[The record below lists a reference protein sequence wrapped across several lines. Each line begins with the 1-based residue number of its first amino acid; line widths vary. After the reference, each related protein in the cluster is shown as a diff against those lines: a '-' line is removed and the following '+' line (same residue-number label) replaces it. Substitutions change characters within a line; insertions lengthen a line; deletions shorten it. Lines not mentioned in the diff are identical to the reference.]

1 MNKLYQQLATV
12 PLFLQIIIYSL
23 SAISITLLIISIIKH
38 KNKNI
43 SDKLESYFIIIFAPT
58 MLLFLSILIYT
69 LALAPKLHPYSVTKQ
84 DNRII
89 LKSNSAF
96 LDSAKLSIEKELKDG
111 YLVEYNSNYYKIN
124 QKDITD

>member
-43 SDKLESYFIIIFAPT
+43 SDKLERYFIIIFAPT

>member
-1 MNKLYQQLATV
+1 MSKLYQQLATV
-12 PLFLQIIIYSL
+12 PLFLQIIIYFL

-43 SDKLESYFIIIFAPT
+43 SDKLEGYFIIIFAPT

-69 LALAPKLHPYSVTKQ
+69 LALAPKLHPYSITKK
-84 DNRII
+84 DNHII

-96 LDSAKLSIEKELKDG
+96 LESAKLSIEKELQDG
-111 YLVEYNSNYYKIN
+111 YLVKYNSNYYKID

>member
-12 PLFLQIIIYSL
+12 TLFLQIIIYSL

-84 DNRII
+84 DNHII

-96 LDSAKLSIEKELKDG
+96 LESAKLSIEKELKDG
-111 YLVEYNSNYYKIN
+111 YLVEYKSNYYKID